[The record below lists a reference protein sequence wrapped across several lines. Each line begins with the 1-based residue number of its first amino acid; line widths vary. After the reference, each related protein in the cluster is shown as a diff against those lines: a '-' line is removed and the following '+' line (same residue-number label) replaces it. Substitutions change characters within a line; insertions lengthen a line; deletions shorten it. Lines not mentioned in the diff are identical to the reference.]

1 MTSPRVAL
9 RPVTSGE
16 DRGLSR
22 DLTRWLVGLLAFYA
36 VVVVVKSVTVAMAYF
51 RFNEST
57 TEDDLATIAREADVV
72 ALFES
77 VYLPIFVLFVVWTL
91 QAHRVSRR
99 LWAYDRRWRP
109 AWAVGGY
116 FLPVLWFVI
125 PPKVLAE
132 IYRIANAER
141 TDGTVDSSWGDV
153 RTPPLLVAWWIAF
166 GYASV
171 AGGISSAVIEL
182 SAVTAGSTRV
192 ARVESALGWS
202 ISANLVAAAS
212 AVMAAMFIAQLGRR
226 LQNPASGFSS
236 SSRSYG

>member
-1 MTSPRVAL
+1 MTSPRVA
-9 RPVTSGE
+9 PSGVAADE
-16 DRGLSR
+16 DSGLSR
-22 DLTRWLVGLLAFYA
+22 NLTHWLVGLLAFYA

-57 TEDDLATIAREADVV
+57 TEDDLATITREADVV
-72 ALFES
+72 ELFEA

-91 QAHRVSRR
+91 QAHRVSRQ

-141 TDGTVDSSWGDV
+141 TNASVNSSWTEV

-171 AGGISSAVIEL
+171 AGGVSAAVIEL
-182 SAVTAGSTRV
+182 SAVTAGSYRV
-192 ARVESALGWS
+192 ERVESALGWS
-202 ISANLVAAAS
+202 ISANIVAAAS
-212 AVMAAMFIAQLGRR
+212 AVMAAVFVSRLGRR
-226 LQNPASGFSS
+226 LRNLVGD
-236 SSRSYG
+236 